1 MPSNPTATET
11 VRQMIEAELA
21 EVEKDRENL
30 RRALRELPSR
40 GGGGAATRA
49 KPSRRRA
56 GASRSRKGA
65 KGGKTRG
72 EQALE
77 LISATPGIKG
87 AELAKQMKV
96 STSNVYQVLARL
108 KQRKQITTKDGQYF
122 PAGSSAS
129 SDEQSQAS
137 TPTRKSRRSSKGKA
151 KEAAAAS

>member
-40 GGGGAATRA
+40 GGGGGGAATQA
-49 KPSRRRA
+49 KPRRKRA
-56 GASRSRKGA
+56 AASRARKGP
-65 KGGKTRG
+65 KGGKTRA

-129 SDEQSQAS
+129 LDEQSQAS
-137 TPTRKSRRSSKGKA
+137 TGTRERRRRSKA
-151 KEAAAAS
+151 KKAAAAS